1 MEYLAV
7 VHLLNNTSMIDSL
20 EERKNDVLVPILINA
35 PALDPHTSCVTPITL
50 ARMLISSGSLVGR
63 RRTARPVL
71 RAVTMLAWA
80 YAAAVMIP
88 NAPARVVLTRA
99 KLYEPREMSLAAKI
113 KFYLLLPLFVIRI

>member
-1 MEYLAV
+1 ML
-7 VHLLNNTSMIDSL
+7 
-20 EERKNDVLVPILINA
+20 ILIGA
-35 PALDPHTSCVTPITL
+35 PALDARTSCVTPITL
-50 ARMLISSGSLVGR
+50 ARMLISSGSTVGR

-71 RAVTMLAWA
+71 RAVTTVAWA

-113 KFYLLLPLFVIRI
+113 KFYLLLPSPSIRIKS